1 MTCTPFLRGEI
12 ARGAYHTARGH
23 QQGRRATQTADP
35 GRSRGEA
42 REALRASERPQRN
55 EGRRQRN
62 EGRRRLEALAVLDPA
77 CEHRQGGLDRT
88 RYSAITLIGY
98 GIAVEQKIS
107 VSTLSKGYRRKQPE
121 NSDFRPFWKAVFP
134 IKKERQDDRTR
145 TQKRRNQLI

>member
-42 REALRASERPQRN
+42 REALRASERP
-55 EGRRQRN
+55 QRN

-145 TQKRRNQLI
+145 TQKQRNQLI